1 MKADGFQVVPL
12 VYTFPGT
19 HKRERERERIWKE
32 GERGRNGNEV
42 RKIAHVLSI
51 MWWFERLAFFFF
63 LRLLF
68 PITVFFFPLDDI
80 SLFISFI
87 LLVVR
92 HQPSGGQ
99 KFNIASIKLLIPV
112 VSFKKKKKKITS
124 KFFFFFF
131 SPQSFE
137 TALGSLCHQ
146 RDSTNQSFA
155 LMPIDLIRHSWTD
168 R

>member
-68 PITVFFFPLDDI
+68 PITVFFFSPLMTFPSSSPLFSSSFGTNHQEDRNSI
-80 SLFISFI
+80 SLPSSCWFRSF
-87 LLVVR
+87 LLR
-92 HQPSGGQ
+92 
-99 KFNIASIKLLIPV
+99 KRKR
-112 VSFKKKKKKITS
+112 K
-124 KFFFFFF
+124 
-131 SPQSFE
+131 SPQNSF
-137 TALGSLCHQ
+137 S
-146 RDSTNQSFA
+146 SFF
-155 LMPIDLIRHSWTD
+155 RHSLLRRLSARSAISGTAQIKVSLWCL
-168 R
+168 